1 MRNSFVLNHR
11 EGSFVSA
18 VPPDVAEIDLNAID
32 VLAAIERFGY
42 KFDDS
47 TNPKRRALL
56 VSPYEWSIRP

>member
-1 MRNSFVLNHR
+1 MTNKFVLNHC
-11 EGSFVSA
+11 EDSFALA
-18 VPPDVAEIDLNAID
+18 VPPDVAEIDLDAID

-56 VSPYEWSIRP
+56 VSPYESSICP